1 MSKVTVP
8 EGFANKIRAVP
19 KEFIPRINQLVAEYA
34 RWNQEI
40 EDAESSSS

>member
-8 EGFANKIRAVP
+8 EGFADKIRAVP

-34 RWNQEI
+34 RWSQEV
-40 EDAESSSS
+40 EDAESSSN